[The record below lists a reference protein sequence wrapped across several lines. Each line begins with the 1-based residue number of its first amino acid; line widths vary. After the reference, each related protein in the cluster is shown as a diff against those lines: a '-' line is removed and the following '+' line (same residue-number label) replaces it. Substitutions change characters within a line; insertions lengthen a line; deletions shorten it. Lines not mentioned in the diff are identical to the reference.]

1 MNDLILITLAVIV
14 LAGTCAAAISKDPF
28 DKLIALAMVFAGAV
42 PFIIEKGYLDLV
54 IAAALIVPVT
64 TIITL
69 QAVWRCG
76 E

>member
-1 MNDLILITLAVIV
+1 
-14 LAGTCAAAISKDPF
+14 
-28 DKLIALAMVFAGAV
+28 MVFAGAV